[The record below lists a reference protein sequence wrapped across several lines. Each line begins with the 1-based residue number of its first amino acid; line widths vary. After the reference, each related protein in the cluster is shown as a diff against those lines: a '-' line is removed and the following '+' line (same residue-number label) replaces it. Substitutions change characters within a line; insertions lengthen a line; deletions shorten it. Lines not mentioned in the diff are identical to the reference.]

1 MGTKNELERAESLF
15 CWPQEI
21 RMVISNQ
28 NLLSNFIYWKVVEV
42 VCRKCSLRKLYL
54 NFLCIL
60 REQLKIHLAVLL
72 KSLSVMDDFLEIFQE
87 LK

>member
-1 MGTKNELERAESLF
+1 M
-15 CWPQEI
+15 
-21 RMVISNQ
+21 
-28 NLLSNFIYWKVVEV
+28 
-42 VCRKCSLRKLYL
+42 
-54 NFLCIL
+54 